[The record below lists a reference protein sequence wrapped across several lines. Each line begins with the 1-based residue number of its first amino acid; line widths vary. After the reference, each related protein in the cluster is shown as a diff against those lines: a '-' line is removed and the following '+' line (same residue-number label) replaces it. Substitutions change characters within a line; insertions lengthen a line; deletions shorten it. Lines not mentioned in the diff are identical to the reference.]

1 MNAGSLILSSL
12 ALPIA
17 GALTLCALGRFP
29 ALRNSIPLATSS
41 ALFILVSILTI
52 EVMDGNVPEIS
63 LFEFAPGLPFAF
75 KIEPLGALFALLSS
89 FLWIVTTVYSI
100 GYLRANHEK
109 NRIRYHTYFC
119 LSLASSIG
127 IAFASNMLT
136 LFFFYEALTLCTY
149 PLVTHSGT
157 DAARRGG
164 RRYLIILLS
173 TSIALLLLAILW
185 TWVATGTLTFKNGGI
200 LSDHV
205 SSSAIAILF
214 VLYIFGIG
222 KAALVPFHGWLP
234 AAMVAPAPVS
244 ALLHAVAVVKAG
256 VFTVV
261 KVIIYIFGLDVLRDQ
276 ASSDWLLYVAGATIL
291 FASLMALRQI
301 DLKRRLAYSTVSQ
314 LSYIVIGATMA
325 NSYALMGSTL
335 HIVMHGFAKITLFF
349 CAGAIFTVT
358 KKTRIDELDGI
369 GKKMPI
375 TMGAFAVGSF
385 ALIGLPPFAG
395 AWSKY
400 YLVLGTL
407 QENSYPLLALLL
419 ISSLLNA
426 FYFLPIVVRAFF
438 PLKNRNTSSPNK
450 ISEAPILMIVA
461 ITITTLGCFVL
472 FAYPNFL
479 FNLLYPLIE
488 Y

>member
-1 MNAGSLILSSL
+1 VNTSSLILASL

-17 GALTLCALGRFP
+17 GAIILYALGRFP
-29 ALRNSIPLATSS
+29 TLRNSIPLITSCS
-41 ALFILVSILTI
+41 LFALVSILTI

-63 LFEFAPGLPFAF
+63 LFNFAPGLPFAF

-100 GYLRANHEK
+100 GYLSANHEK
-109 NRIRYHTYFC
+109 NRVRYHTFFC
-119 LSLASSIG
+119 LSLTSSIG
-127 IAFASNMLT
+127 IAFAGNMLT
-136 LFFFYEALTLCTY
+136 LFFFYEVLTLCTY

-164 RRYLIILLS
+164 RRYLIVLLS

-200 LSDHV
+200 LSEHV

-222 KAALVPFHGWLP
+222 KAALIPFHGWLP

-291 FASLMALRQI
+291 IASLLALRQM

-314 LSYIVIGATMA
+314 LSYIIIGATMA

-335 HIVMHGFAKITLFF
+335 HIAMHGFAKITLFF

-369 GKKMPI
+369 GKQMPF

-419 ISSLLNA
+419 VSSLLNA

-438 PLKNRNTSSPNK
+438 PLKDKNGTSANK
-450 ISEAPILMIVA
+450 ISEAPILMLVA
-461 ITITTLGCFVL
+461 IMITTLGCFVL
-472 FAYPNFL
+472 FAYPDFL

-488 Y
+488 N

>member
-1 MNAGSLILSSL
+1 MNTSSLILASL

-17 GALTLCALGRFP
+17 GAIILYALGRFP
-29 ALRNSIPLATSS
+29 TLRNSIPLITSCS
-41 ALFILVSILTI
+41 LFALVSILTI
-52 EVMDGNVPEIS
+52 EVMNGNVPEIS
-63 LFEFAPGLPFAF
+63 LFNFAPGLPFAF

-100 GYLRANHEK
+100 GYLSANHEK
-109 NRIRYHTYFC
+109 NRVRYHTFFC

-127 IAFASNMLT
+127 IAFAGNMLT

-164 RRYLIILLS
+164 RKYLIILLS

-200 LSDHV
+200 LSEHV

-222 KAALVPFHGWLP
+222 KAALIPFHGWLP

-291 FASLMALRQI
+291 IASLLALRQM

-314 LSYIVIGATMA
+314 LSYIILGATIA
-325 NSYALMGSTL
+325 NSHALMGSTL
-335 HIVMHGFAKITLFF
+335 HIAMHGFAKITLFF

-369 GKKMPI
+369 GKQMPF

-419 ISSLLNA
+419 VSSQLNA

-438 PLKNRNTSSPNK
+438 PLKDKNGTSANK
-450 ISEAPILMIVA
+450 ISEAPILMLVA
-461 ITITTLGCFVL
+461 IMITTLGCFVL
-472 FAYPNFL
+472 FAYPDFL
-479 FNLLYPLIE
+479 FNLLYPLTKN
-488 Y
+488 

>member
-1 MNAGSLILSSL
+1 MNTSSLILASL

-17 GALTLCALGRFP
+17 GAIILYALGRFP
-29 ALRNSIPLATSS
+29 TLRNSIPLITSCS
-41 ALFILVSILTI
+41 LFALVSILTI

-63 LFEFAPGLPFAF
+63 LFNFAPGLPFAF

-100 GYLRANHEK
+100 GYLSANHEK
-109 NRIRYHTYFC
+109 NRVRYHTFFC
-119 LSLASSIG
+119 LSLTSSIG
-127 IAFASNMLT
+127 IAFAGNMLT
-136 LFFFYEALTLCTY
+136 LFFFYEVLTLCTY

-164 RRYLIILLS
+164 RRYLIVLLS

-200 LSDHV
+200 LSEHV

-222 KAALVPFHGWLP
+222 KAALIPFHGWLP

-261 KVIIYIFGLDVLRDQ
+261 KVILYIFGLDVLRDQ

-291 FASLMALRQI
+291 IASLLALRQM

-314 LSYIVIGATMA
+314 LSYIIIGATMA

-335 HIVMHGFAKITLFF
+335 HIAMHGFAKITLFF

-369 GKKMPI
+369 GKQMPF

-419 ISSLLNA
+419 VSSLLNA

-438 PLKNRNTSSPNK
+438 PLKDKNGTSANK
-450 ISEAPILMIVA
+450 ISEAPILMLVA
-461 ITITTLGCFVL
+461 IMITTLGCFVL
-472 FAYPNFL
+472 FAYPDFL

-488 Y
+488 N